1 MLNESTW
8 LPIASWLAQSP
19 MNAIVNGSTW
29 IFPTSETLH
38 FLGLILLFGSL
49 LIMDLRILGY
59 AKALP
64 LKAVMAF
71 TPFTILGFAINLA
84 TGIIFLFA
92 DPMRYFPN
100 LSFQLKVICIIGAM
114 ANVLYFKYVIHPKIE
129 RDGDAAAMRADAQFV
144 AAASLILWTLV
155 IVFGRLIPYLGSDG
169 G

>member
-8 LPIASWLAQSP
+8 LPIATWLAASP
-19 MNAIVNGSTW
+19 ISDVVNSSTW
-29 IFPTSETLH
+29 IFPASETLH

-64 LKAVMAF
+64 LQAVMAF
-71 TPFTILGFAINLA
+71 TPYTIIGFAINLV
-84 TGIIFLFA
+84 TGAIFVLT
-92 DPMRYFPN
+92 DPIRYFSN
-100 LSFQLKVICIIGAM
+100 LSFQLKIICIIGAM
-114 ANVLYFKYVIHPKIE
+114 ANVLYFKYVIHPRIDRE
-129 RDGDAAAMRADAQFV
+129 GEVAAARTDARFV
-144 AAASLILWTLV
+144 AAASLVLWTLV